1 MNRSTRL
8 NLARALALTCS
19 LGVAGWMILRAQSGG
34 PTPAATDSAPGAEDH
49 DGADRASEAPGAGEA
64 AAPGT
69 PLVPFSDPSGRG
81 FLSSS
86 KSLAPP
92 SPQPVS
98 AQPFLSTSKSLEPV
112 FLPTSKS
119 AGAPSGGFFF
129 DDGED
134 GVFEAKPIPESKP
147 APKPAP
153 KGDQ

>member
-1 MNRSTRL
+1 MNRITRL

-19 LGVAGWMILRAQSGG
+19 LGVAGWMVLRAQSGDS
-34 PTPAATDSAPGAEDH
+34 TPAPSDSAPEAEDH
-49 DGADRASEAPGAGEA
+49 DGVDRAREAPEAGDPA
-64 AAPGT
+64 ASAI
-69 PLVPFSDPSGRG
+69 PLRTFHDPSGGG

-98 AQPFLSTSKSLEPV
+98 ANPFLSTSKSLQPV

-134 GVFEAKPIPESKP
+134 AAFEAKAEP

-153 KGDQ
+153 NGDQ